1 MGQTATALKSRGS
14 ERMAHDI
21 KITTDAP
28 GLPSHK
34 KLSGFRSKEV
44 VETQAEVMS
53 VALNQPH
60 RRDIKDGHQSKAG
73 SRALRIL
80 DPLGRFCQ
88 ANKLD
93 DALWEAGR
101 QYGEVCRQGKA
112 AKGFATYQAREQGQG
127 GATLTD
133 AQIKAMND
141 VAVRRWADAEGV
153 LRQIMGRLP
162 RVMELLCFDEREPS
176 PYDEAVLTQGLLR
189 LALHFGTLKLGINAG
204 KALSV
209 AHDMS
214 GLCSTRSVR

>member
-1 MGQTATALKSRGS
+1 MGQTAAALKSRGY

-112 AKGFATYQAREQGQG
+112 AKGFATYHAGDIERS
-127 GATLTD
+127 GAPLTD
-133 AQIKAMND
+133 AQIGAMND

-162 RVMELLCFDEREPS
+162 KVMELLCFDEREPS
-176 PYDEAVLTQGLLR
+176 AYDHALLTQGLYQ
-189 LALHFGTLKLGINAG
+189 LAKHFGLLKAGINEG
-204 KALSV
+204 K
-209 AHDMS
+209 
-214 GLCSTRSVR
+214 GY